1 MEHVNHLAVVHD
13 VLAAAGIT
21 AGVKRPAG
29 EPEFVRFFLLDT
41 PAKVGRWV
49 EAGHVELEAWAAT
62 PLAALDLLNRAR
74 TALEAAATSDAR
86 VRAVEVVSGPSELP
100 TGEDSW
106 ERYRCS
112 VEISTRN
119 T

>member
-1 MEHVNHLAVVHD
+1 MDHVNHLQVVQD
-13 VLAAAGIT
+13 VLSTAGIT
-21 AGVKRPAG
+21 AGVKRPTGAA
-29 EPEFVRFFLLDT
+29 EFVRFFLLGT

-49 EAGHVELEAWAAT
+49 EAGHIELEAWAPT
-62 PLAALDLLNRAR
+62 PLAALDLLNRTRSAIEG
-74 TALEAAATSDAR
+74 TDDYR
-86 VRAVEVVSGPSELP
+86 VRRAEVVSGPSELP
-100 TGEDSW
+100 TGEDGW